1 MSIRRKIGLAA
12 LCAAFSL
19 TLAACGGT
27 SSKVNAPG
35 SGSGDNGGGDG
46 QVGPTGRVFH
56 ITPGASATGAMV
68 AAMVQAAP
76 GDTIEFAC
84 CYYELTSSLHLTNP
98 GDVLHTGFGRP
109 TTVPPVTNKK
119 A

>member
-56 ITPGASATGAMV
+56 ITPGDSATGEMV
-68 AAMVQAAP
+68 AAMVQGAP
-76 GDTIEFAC
+76 GDTIQFARSEERRVGNEC
-84 CYYELTSSLHLTNP
+84 GSTCRFRWAP
-98 GDVLHTGFGRP
+98 
-109 TTVPPVTNKK
+109 

>member
-35 SGSGDNGGGDG
+35 RGSGDNGGGDG
-46 QVGPTGRVFH
+46 QVGPTGRAFH
-56 ITPGASATGAMV
+56 ITPCHRATGACV
-68 AAMVQAAP
+68 AALASARR
-76 GDTIEFAC
+76 GGK
-84 CYYELTSSLHLTNP
+84 Y
-98 GDVLHTGFGRP
+98 GREP
-109 TTVPPVTNKK
+109 ARCKGVRNVWQLVGCVV
-119 A
+119 